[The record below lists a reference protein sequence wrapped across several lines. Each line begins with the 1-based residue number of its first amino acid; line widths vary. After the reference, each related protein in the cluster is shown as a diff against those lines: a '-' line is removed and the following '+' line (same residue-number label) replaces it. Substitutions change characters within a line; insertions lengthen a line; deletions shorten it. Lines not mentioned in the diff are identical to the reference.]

1 MKIAMVGQ
9 KGIPATYGG
18 IERHVEE
25 IATRLVERG
34 HEVHVYSRFHYSH
47 QQGTYRGVK
56 IRRLPSINTKHLD
69 TITHCALST
78 FDALFRRYDIVHYH
92 ALGPSVFAQLPRMVG
107 PKTVVTVHGLDWER
121 GKWGKMAAWFLK
133 RCETPAIQFPNRTI
147 VVSKTLRQY
156 FLEKHNVETV
166 FIPNGANPG
175 IFRPANKL
183 KKYGLDRH
191 RYLLYVGR
199 LVPEKGCHYLLEA
212 FSQLDTDTRLV
223 MAGGSSFSD
232 GYVDSLMRIRDGD
245 ERVNMIGYVYGDLLE
260 ELWSNAY
267 LVVQPS
273 VLEGLSISLIEAISH
288 GKCVLASDIP
298 ENLEVVEDCAVT
310 FRSRDVH
317 DLREKLTQLLA
328 RPDVVEQ
335 VAQRCRRHAE
345 QHYSWNK
352 ITEAT
357 EAVYLDLL
365 AGGGGG
371 EREDVLSAG
380 QPPRLTVLESPQE
393 SETKASRPGKGRPSR

>member
-1 MKIAMVGQ
+1 MVGQ

-34 HEVHVYSRFHYSH
+34 HEVEVYSRLHYSQH
-47 QQGTYRGVK
+47 HGPFRGVQV
-56 IRRLPSINTKHLD
+56 RRLPSVNTKHFD

-78 FDALFRRYDIVHYH
+78 LDALIRRYDIVHYH
-92 ALGPSVFAQLPRMVG
+92 ALGPSVFASIPRLSG
-107 PKTVVTVHGLDWER
+107 AKTVVTIHGLDWER
-121 GKWGKMAAWFLK
+121 GKWGRAAAWFL
-133 RCETPAIQFPNRTI
+133 RNCETPAIKYPNGTI
-147 VVSKTLRQY
+147 VVSKTLHAY
-156 FLEKHNVETV
+156 FKKKFGVETS

-175 IFRPANKL
+175 IHRPPNKL
-183 KKYGLDRH
+183 KKFGLDRG
-191 RYLLYVGR
+191 RYILYVGR

-212 FSQLDTDTRLV
+212 FTQLKTDTKLV

-232 GYVDSLMRIRDGD
+232 GYVDTLMRIRNGD
-245 ERVNMIGYVYGDLLE
+245 ERIHMVGYVYGDLLD

-298 ENLEVVEDCAVT
+298 ENLEVIEDCAVT
-310 FRSRDVH
+310 FRNRDVR
-317 DLREKLTQLLA
+317 DLQEKLISLLD
-328 RPDVVEQ
+328 RPEAVQTIAE
-335 VAQRCRRHAE
+335 RCRKHAE
-345 QHYSWNK
+345 QHFSWNK

-357 EAVYLDLL
+357 EALYLDLL
-365 AGGGGG
+365 SGKDGHATQERGGA
-371 EREDVLSAG
+371 V
-380 QPPRLTVLESPQE
+380 PTVGPSHSKKPTLKVVE
-393 SETKASRPGKGRPSR
+393 GRRARR